1 MPSLAVVLDF
11 VVVPTPRA
19 NDPPLPAVI
28 VNLAP
33 SVPSAPP
40 FAPAARVVH
49 WAIGVGIAA
58 QTDINTI
65 VDITEI
71 KNLILFLNVFIIFSF
86 PSLCC

>member
-11 VVVPTPRA
+11 AVLPTPRS
-19 NDPPLPAVI
+19 NDPPVPAVI
-28 VNLAP
+28 VKLAP
-33 SVPSAPP
+33 NVPSAPP
-40 FAPAARVVH
+40 FEFAARVVH

-71 KNLILFLNVFIIFSF
+71 KNLILFLNVFIMFSF